1 MHNPDRVS
9 LMSEQNR
16 VDSTIDQGEPRETAG
31 MAVDDNEQTLDITKD
46 LGVGGQAVIE
56 GVMMRSPHAIATAVR
71 LPDGTI
77 ETTRRDYKS
86 LSARYKFLNI
96 PVFRGAV
103 SFFEMLVI
111 GLETLN
117 WSADAQMRYEDREN
131 GKEETGKKNIWNTIT
146 LAGSMI
152 LAFAVALG
160 VFFALPIFVATLLGL
175 SKGALLF
182 NLVAGGIR
190 LVLFIA
196 YIALISLMNDIK
208 RIFRYHGAEHMS
220 IFTLEASHPLTVESV
235 RGKSRFHPRCGT
247 SFILIVALLSIVL
260 FGVADSLFPMIF
272 GHMQSLPERLMTHL
286 LLLPFVSGVSYEAL
300 KLSGKY
306 RSSKLVRML
315 IAPGLWLQKLTTAEP
330 DDDMLEVALCAL
342 NASLATEEVHSN

>member
-1 MHNPDRVS
+1 
-9 LMSEQNR
+9 MSEPKIDDGL
-16 VDSTIDQGEPRETAG
+16 VDSMKAHVSVEKSVNDSES
-31 MAVDDNEQTLDITKD
+31 TLDITSD

-77 ETTRRDYKS
+77 ETTRRAYKS
-86 LSARYKFLNI
+86 LSTRYKFLNI

-131 GKEETGKKNIWNTIT
+131 GKEQTDKKNIWNTVT
-146 LAGSMI
+146 LAGSMV

-160 VFFALPIFVATLLGL
+160 VFFALPIYVATLLGL

-182 NLVAGGIR
+182 NLVAGGLR
-190 LVLFIA
+190 LLLFVV

-220 IFTLEASHPLTVESV
+220 IFTLEASHPLTVDSV

-260 FGVADSLFPMIF
+260 FGVADSLFPLLF
-272 GHMQSLPERLMTHL
+272 GHMQSLPERLATHF
-286 LLLPFVSGVSYEAL
+286 LLLPFVAGMSYEAL

-306 RSSKLVRML
+306 RSSRLVRLL

-342 NASLATEEVHSN
+342 NASLAVEEVHTQ